1 MVKEI
6 EYNNQKHFY
15 CEVCKLV
22 YKEKEWAEKCE
33 EWCKHNST
41 CNLEITKHSI
51 KKTLSD
57 LKLKNEKDI

>member
-1 MVKEI
+1 MMKMVKEI
-6 EYNNQKHFY
+6 KHNNQKHFY

-22 YKEKEWAEKCE
+22 YKERIWAEKCE

-41 CNLEITKHSI
+41 CNIEITRHSI

-57 LKLKNEKDI
+57 LK